1 MYKDFLQEASQKVVS
16 CFYLQLNMQ
25 RGACTGRLR
34 GSHPTST
41 HIPDLDNANV
51 GNLRVLRE
59 TFKSEVS
66 RFFILGGVIV
76 VSVNGT
82 ERDIA
87 GKTVSEYLAEA
98 SYDIRRIAVERNG
111 DIVFKSQY
119 DTTVLED
126 GDHLEVVS
134 FVGGG

>member
-1 MYKDFLQEASQKVVS
+1 MV
-16 CFYLQLNMQ
+16 N
-25 RGACTGRLR
+25 
-34 GSHPTST
+34 
-41 HIPDLDNANV
+41 
-51 GNLRVLRE
+51 
-59 TFKSEVS
+59 
-66 RFFILGGVIV
+66 
-76 VSVNGT
+76 VNGT
-82 ERDIA
+82 EREIA